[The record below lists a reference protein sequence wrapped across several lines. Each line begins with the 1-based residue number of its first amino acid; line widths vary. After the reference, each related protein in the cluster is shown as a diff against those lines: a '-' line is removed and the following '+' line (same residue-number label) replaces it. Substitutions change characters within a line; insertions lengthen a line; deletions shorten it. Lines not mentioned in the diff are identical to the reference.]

1 MIAYL
6 VNRYVQ
12 VVTNFLCS
20 VTLFKFVSGSQ
31 FKIRSTYYNVALQIG
46 PSGGRGVHFC
56 VFFEC
61 VKGFVA
67 DIVLN
72 FAGVFN
78 GCFFVDAET
87 N

>member
-31 FKIRSTYYNVALQIG
+31 FKIRSTYYNVALQIRQ
-46 PSGGRGVHFC
+46 SGGRGVHLC

-72 FAGVFN
+72 FAVVVKG
-78 GCFFVDAET
+78 GFFFYAQT